1 MPLSLDLLAAP
12 VLRCLHH
19 IRLSRIIA
27 MLLVI
32 LIVIPL
38 ITHWYLGSVDGTS
51 QRHDLPGLDT
61 PGIFQDMDPKELRH
75 HVHELH
81 RIKSSVS
88 NELLELESKR
98 QRLQGS
104 ISHYNGEVEQAKVE
118 LETAR
123 NELNALKLQLRQTQK
138 ELEET
143 MEAHRPRVAQPHRI
157 LPSENDNVLIAPPAA
172 SSSCRQHTCFD
183 YSRCSLTSG
192 FPVYVY
198 PTEDSIF
205 PLDSYIQD
213 VTLSSLEQNLYL
225 SSNPATACV
234 YVVIVGTL
242 ASRLEAKDMERKL
255 TSLPYWR
262 GDGRNHLLINLAR
275 DYSAEN
281 LLRNIETGRAMV
293 VQSEF
298 MFSQYRAGFDIV
310 IPPVFT
316 WESGRGAFDSIPPQ
330 VPAHRKHL
338 FSFVGEKDSPGVVV
352 SEKGELFYK
361 DDASLNR
368 NDATGEVDV
377 LADLV
382 AIENNDEDN
391 LLVKVT
397 CGGETVQGL
406 RGEWQLCGK
415 PQERQQVLRE
425 STFSIIIVAA
435 SSVLS
440 SVLTTVRLY
449 ESLKYGAVPV
459 ILGEQVQLPFSE
471 VIDWQQAAFVFPLAR
486 VSELHFFLRTV
497 SDSDLLRMRLQGRF
511 LWETYLS
518 SPQAVLNTVLS
529 VVRTR
534 ISIPPKTVPEEPSP
548 TVYNEDTYPLL
559 LEEVEPISETG
570 MEFGP
575 VEPPYDSP
583 KFLRNFTTSVVDKH
597 TLWNTF
603 PGPFYLYPYLPTDPV
618 LPSEAKFMGS
628 GLGFRPINKGSGG
641 AGKEFQESLGG
652 NVPREQF
659 TIVMLTYE
667 RESVLINSLQRLI
680 GLPYLNKVLV
690 VWNSPNLPSEDLRWP
705 DIGVPIVVIRT
716 KKNSLNN
723 RFLPYDV
730 IETEA
735 ILSIDDDAHL
745 RHDEIL
751 FGFRVWREARD
762 RVVGFPGRFH
772 AWDGSHQSW
781 LYNSNYSCELSMV
794 LTGAAF
800 FHKYY
805 AYLYSYV
812 MPQVIRDKVDEYLN
826 CEDIAM
832 NFLVSH
838 ITRKPPIK
846 VTSRWTFRCPGCPQ
860 ALSHDDSHFQERHKC
875 INFFVQVYGYM
886 PLLNTQFRVDSVLFK
901 TRLPHDKQKCF
912 KFI

>member
-1 MPLSLDLLAAP
+1 MFSTTRALLGRRLSGLVRQCSTSSGHGSRWSKYASGAGAAIATGASLVAMYSAYESRRNLEVQKRKEFGRAFAELQDDYYTSEMHQAMRKLYALKKKAENEGRSWDDVCGEWAADDLTFALSPAEKPSLEKQIRKKEVEEIEEARRKWSAFYNKFRSLYKRGVISGEDVPEVTEGVDSWKKPSTQHSQRSEDRMPLSLDLLAAP

-157 LPSENDNVLIAPPAA
+157 LPSENDNVLIPPPAA

-281 LLRNIETGRAMV
+281 VLRNIETGRAMV

-338 FSFVGEKDSPGVVV
+338 FSFVGEKDSP
-352 SEKGELFYK
+352 
-361 DDASLNR
+361 
-368 NDATGEVDV
+368 
-377 LADLV
+377 
-382 AIENNDEDN
+382 
-391 LLVKVT
+391 
-397 CGGETVQGL
+397 
-406 RGEWQLCGK
+406 
-415 PQERQQVLRE
+415 
-425 STFSIIIVAA
+425 
-435 SSVLS
+435 
-440 SVLTTVRLY
+440 
-449 ESLKYGAVPV
+449 
-459 ILGEQVQLPFSE
+459 
-471 VIDWQQAAFVFPLAR
+471 
-486 VSELHFFLRTV
+486 
-497 SDSDLLRMRLQGRF
+497 
-511 LWETYLS
+511 
-518 SPQAVLNTVLS
+518 
-529 VVRTR
+529 
-534 ISIPPKTVPEEPSP
+534 
-548 TVYNEDTYPLL
+548 
-559 LEEVEPISETG
+559 
-570 MEFGP
+570 
-575 VEPPYDSP
+575 
-583 KFLRNFTTSVVDKH
+583 
-597 TLWNTF
+597 
-603 PGPFYLYPYLPTDPV
+603 
-618 LPSEAKFMGS
+618 
-628 GLGFRPINKGSGG
+628 
-641 AGKEFQESLGG
+641 
-652 NVPREQF
+652 
-659 TIVMLTYE
+659 
-667 RESVLINSLQRLI
+667 
-680 GLPYLNKVLV
+680 
-690 VWNSPNLPSEDLRWP
+690 
-705 DIGVPIVVIRT
+705 
-716 KKNSLNN
+716 
-723 RFLPYDV
+723 
-730 IETEA
+730 
-735 ILSIDDDAHL
+735 
-745 RHDEIL
+745 
-751 FGFRVWREARD
+751 
-762 RVVGFPGRFH
+762 
-772 AWDGSHQSW
+772 
-781 LYNSNYSCELSMV
+781 
-794 LTGAAF
+794 
-800 FHKYY
+800 
-805 AYLYSYV
+805 
-812 MPQVIRDKVDEYLN
+812 
-826 CEDIAM
+826 
-832 NFLVSH
+832 
-838 ITRKPPIK
+838 
-846 VTSRWTFRCPGCPQ
+846 
-860 ALSHDDSHFQERHKC
+860 
-875 INFFVQVYGYM
+875 
-886 PLLNTQFRVDSVLFK
+886 
-901 TRLPHDKQKCF
+901 
-912 KFI
+912 